1 MKKDKT
7 LNEVSRKLLG
17 RYIDRITAQPGMEK
31 GDPRQRSYSKRQKN
45 AAGLER
51 AFNKSSPYG
60 KSGSNPV
67 KVSATES
74 VVDETFAKAGGNG
87 PHSKWTVTLKNGKTK
102 TVHAANRA
110 GIKDRLSPEHLI
122 IGIKSAVKHQNEE
135 TELTEMQGDD
145 YNQAGWNHD
154 PYDYNK
160 GKWTQVKKILTN
172 KEAAKSASKIANR
185 IAKQIAQKKVKE
197 EVEQTN
203 EWVVPIQPQRIIK
216 RTKEEK
222 IKRAENKAEKYL
234 HMPGKNAAKS
244 RQYWAKKVNKLHGI
258 PEEVELDEN
267 RDAEY
272 MKMHGMTHSEFH
284 KLPQAERIKLALS
297 AVNKSFST
305 PPEGHKDAKPAPV
318 KKPEPKQGAGMP
330 FYPENSGRRNMG
342 DSVEMNG
349 ETISEAK
356 DGLLFSVYI
365 SHPKGTGE
373 KMRKLIRVTG
383 TKDERAGGAHA
394 QNHFTNQGFKVHKV
408 TKLMDE
414 EVERVNEVS
423 KKKLKNYITKAT
435 DDKISAHSHDYRYH
449 DFYDEE
455 PDRDHDQDSKD
466 YARAEKREK
475 GIDLARA
482 KVNKSGKSGRAIA
495 KVKANEEVERVDE
508 LSKATVDSY
517 SDKARMDRN
526 DVLGIALRKYSS
538 PEEKA
543 KYKAIADKRGRG
555 QMIAQAKLRPDGIY
569 RYSDRT
575 IAKQAKV
582 VATEEVEQ
590 IDELSKDTLA
600 SYNRKAWDDRQA
612 IGRKLPDLAKK
623 STLYRGKTY
632 TKDERD
638 TAEKAHNQAQK
649 LSHKYSQRTKGIET
663 SEKKWMAK
671 EEVEVMNEEVSTKPD
686 GRFPGRHHVFWKGN
700 KLNVRIQNAD
710 AGTGSG
716 GRSNNRYRNHFLEY
730 VAPDGI
736 NTTKRIRVG
745 TLGDAKRLVTN
756 LMKKRDALRAGETVK
771 ESAYGMEKAVE
782 AGRKERI
789 QRRIRDRQVIHHQ
802 NTAVHKAAEKFT
814 KKTD

>member
-67 KVSATES
+67 KVSATEE
-74 VVDETFAKAGGNG
+74 V
-87 PHSKWTVTLKNGKTK
+87 
-102 TVHAANRA
+102 
-110 GIKDRLSPEHLI
+110 
-122 IGIKSAVKHQNEE
+122 
-135 TELTEMQGDD
+135 ELTEMQGDD

-197 EVEQTN
+197 EVE
-203 EWVVPIQPQRIIK
+203 
-216 RTKEEK
+216 
-222 IKRAENKAEKYL
+222 
-234 HMPGKNAAKS
+234 
-244 RQYWAKKVNKLHGI
+244 
-258 PEEVELDEN
+258 LDEN

-284 KLPQAERIKLALS
+284 KLPQAERIKRALS

-305 PPEGHKDAKPAPV
+305 PPEGHKDAKTAPV

-349 ETISEAK
+349 ETISE
-356 DGLLFSVYI
+356 L
-365 SHPKGTGE
+365 
-373 KMRKLIRVTG
+373 
-383 TKDERAGGAHA
+383 
-394 QNHFTNQGFKVHKV
+394 
-408 TKLMDE
+408 
-414 EVERVNEVS
+414 S
-423 KKKLKNYITKAT
+423 KKTLGSYIKKASDKATQHASVKAQSVADIHYDSKGNPVAKFHGDMKNKRLQGIVKAT
-435 DDKISAHSHDYRYH
+435 DKLT
-449 DFYDEE
+449 
-455 PDRDHDQDSKD
+455 K
-466 YARAEKREK
+466 
-475 GIDLARA
+475 
-482 KVNKSGKSGRAIA
+482 
-495 KVKANEEVERVDE
+495 EEVERVDE

-555 QMIAQAKLRPDGIY
+555 QMIAQAKLSPDGIY

-649 LSHKYSQRTKGIET
+649 LSHKYGQRTKGIET